1 MALDLYDLID
11 HGAQLLGWSTDT
23 PELQQRMADDLMLLA
38 ELEQLTAAEGSGA
51 PGREDF
57 TPISRKGPG
66 SELTTPA
73 PQCI

>member
-38 ELEQLTAAEGSGA
+38 ELEQLTAAEGRAPDGA
-51 PGREDF
+51 R
-57 TPISRKGPG
+57 
-66 SELTTPA
+66 PA
-73 PQCI
+73 GLRL